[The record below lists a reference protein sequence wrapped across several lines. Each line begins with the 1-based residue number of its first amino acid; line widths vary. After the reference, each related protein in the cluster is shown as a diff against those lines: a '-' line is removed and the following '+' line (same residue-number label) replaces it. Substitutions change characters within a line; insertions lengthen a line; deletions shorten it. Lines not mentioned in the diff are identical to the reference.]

1 MKLRMATVLGLGAAV
16 LLSSCAANEGSNP
29 PDTAGS
35 TSAGTEGSA
44 MSGTLT
50 GMGASSMA
58 VAQENWIAQFQTAN
72 PDVTVL
78 YSPDGSGAGRDA
90 FMGGG
95 ADFAGSDRS
104 FTMDENVA
112 GAFASC
118 TDSSTALDLPI
129 YISPIAVVFNVS
141 GVEELNLTPSV
152 LAAIF
157 KGDITNWSDDMIAA
171 LNPDASLP
179 DLTITAVHR
188 SDDSGTT
195 ENFTTYM
202 GSASDGV
209 WDAEPDGA
217 WPYEGG
223 EAAKGTS
230 GVISAVRSGVG
241 TIGYADA
248 SQAGETSTAKIGVE
262 GAFESPSSEAAA
274 TAVEASPIEEGRA
287 PNDLALALDYKAA
300 GYPVVLVSYALA
312 CSEYKDAAIAALVK
326 DYLGYI
332 ASPEGQQV
340 AADGAGSAPLSD
352 ALRQQVMTAIESI
365 K

>member
-1 MKLRMATVLGLGAAV
+1 MKLRTTTALGLGAA
-16 LLSSCAANEGSNP
+16 LLLTSCAANEGTS

-35 TSAGTEGSA
+35 TGSQSASST
-44 MSGTLT
+44 MTGTLT

-104 FTMDENVA
+104 FSLEENVA

-118 TDSSTALDLPI
+118 TDESTALDLPI
-129 YISPIAVVFNVS
+129 YISPIAIVFNVE
-141 GVEELNLTPSV
+141 GVEELNLTPDV

-157 KGDITNWSDDMIAA
+157 KGTITNWSDAQIAA
-171 LNPDASLP
+171 LNPDAKLP
-179 DLTITAVHR
+179 DLVITAVHR

-217 WPYEGG
+217 WPYDGG

-248 SQAGETSTAKIGVE
+248 SQAGETSTAKIGA
-262 GAFESPSSEAAA
+262 GDAFESPSSEAAA
-274 TAVEASPIEEGRA
+274 AAVEASPVEEGRNE
-287 PNDLALALDYKAA
+287 NDLALALDYKAA

-312 CSEYKDAAIAALVK
+312 CSEYKDAATAALVK
-326 DYLGYI
+326 NYLGYV
-332 ASPEGQQV
+332 ASEEGQKV
-340 AADGAGSAPLSD
+340 AADDAGSAPLSD
-352 ALRQQVMTAIESI
+352 ALREQVLSAIESI